1 MFGRELPKATMPE
14 LPKYRLAPA
23 VGKRRAE
30 SIIRQ
35 HKRFVRRYEAYRIK
49 RRVRVENP
57 DLRMIMDERKAKNMP
72 EYADLVDED
81 AFEEDEEIVKD
92 VWEDDGTEQ
101 PPKPEK
107 PAAAAAGGKPAATGA
122 AGKPAAGGAP
132 AGGKPADKKP
142 EPAKKPEAGKKP
154 EPAKKPEAPKKK

>member
-1 MFGRELPKATMPE
+1 
-14 LPKYRLAPA
+14 
-23 VGKRRAE
+23 
-30 SIIRQ
+30 
-35 HKRFVRRYEAYRIK
+35 
-49 RRVRVENP
+49 
-57 DLRMIMDERKAKNMP
+57 MDERKAKNMP